1 MNTADNKR
9 AIIVG
14 IFVLLALVILIVG
27 IFTLGGQQKRFISTI
42 SVKAVFDDVAGL
54 KQGNNVWFSGVKIG
68 TIKSIKLY
76 GDSQVEVIM
85 NIEESVQQYI
95 RKDAVARISSES
107 FIGNKNIIIESG
119 SPQSPPVENGDRLA
133 AVNPLN
139 TDDLMET
146 LQQNNKNLVAI
157 TGDFKQLSSK
167 LVDGE
172 GTVGALLTDS
182 VLANN
187 LRAMVNNLQRV
198 SQNTMRASNDL
209 NRFTAQLNTP
219 GGLANELLTDTTVFN
234 QLRSSM
240 AQLREASTSA
250 ATLTQNLQEA
260 STNLNNQNNAMGV
273 LLNDPEFARNLQKT
287 MQNLETS
294 SQKFDQNMEALQSN
308 FLLRGFFKKQAKEQE
323 KQQKQLQEQQ
333 QDSTTN

>member
-14 IFVLLALVILIVG
+14 IFVLFALLILIVG

-42 SVKAVFDDVAGL
+42 TVKAVFDDVAGL

-85 NIEESVQQYI
+85 NIEESTQQFI

-119 SPQSPPVENGDRLA
+119 SPQSPPVEDGDRLA

-167 LVDGE
+167 LVNGE
-172 GTVGALLTDS
+172 GTVGAMLTDT
-182 VLANN
+182 AMADNF
-187 LRAMVNNLQRV
+187 RAMVANLQRV

-209 NRFTAQLNTP
+209 SRFTSQLNTP
-219 GGLANELLTDTTVFN
+219 GSLASELLTDTTVFN
-234 QLRSSM
+234 QIQASM
-240 AQLREASTSA
+240 AQLKQATTSA
-250 ATLTQNLQEA
+250 ATLTQNLQQA
-260 STNLNNQNNAMGV
+260 STNLNDKNNAMGV
-273 LLNDPEFARNLQKT
+273 LLTDKEFARNLQNT

-294 SQKFDQNMEALQSN
+294 TQKFDKNMEALQSN
-308 FLLRGFFKKQAKEQE
+308 FLLRGFFKKQAKEEE
-323 KQQKQLQEQQ
+323 KQKSLQTAQP
-333 QDSTTN
+333 DTTKL

>member
-9 AIIVG
+9 SIIVG
-14 IFVLLALVILIVG
+14 IFVLLALVILVVG
-27 IFTLGGQQKRFISTI
+27 IFTLGGQQKRFIATFT
-42 SVKAVFDDVAGL
+42 VKAVFDDVAGL

-68 TIKSIKLY
+68 TIKAIQLY
-76 GDSQVEVIM
+76 GDSQVEVTM
-85 NIEESVQQYI
+85 NIEESAQQYI

-119 SPQSPPVENGDRLA
+119 SPQAAVVEDGDRLT

-167 LVDGE
+167 LVNGE
-172 GTVGALLTDS
+172 GTVGAILTDT
-182 VLANN
+182 AMADNF
-187 LRAMVNNLQRV
+187 RAMVANLQRV

-219 GGLANELLTDTTVFN
+219 GSLASELLTDTTVYN
-234 QLRSSM
+234 QLQASM
-240 AQLREASTSA
+240 AQLRQATTSA
-250 ATLTQNLQEA
+250 ASLTQNLKQA
-260 STNLNNQNNAMGV
+260 STNLNDKNNAMG
-273 LLNDPEFARNLQKT
+273 LLLTDKEFARNLQNT

-294 SQKFDQNMEALQSN
+294 TQKFDQNMEALQSN
-308 FLLRGFFKKQAKEQE
+308 FLLRGYFKKQAKETE
-323 KQQKQLQEQQ
+323 KQKLQQP
-333 QDSTTN
+333 DSTKL